1 MEKKGNRTLK
11 CRYISS
17 EEWENVNGTEDNYF
31 ENAVEIKVDG
41 QSTYGCSYTV
51 IESIAR
57 RLNNGELTFSSK
69 EVKYNGKQIEY
80 IFEDKINNITT
91 KIEIPTSL
99 KYDPR
104 YMFIN
109 KDIKTLDTLC
119 NITKKERNL
128 RIFKSGMK
136 KVGAAV
142 IATATLAAS
151 YAGTRKLVTTLS
163 EHPDPEHLTYNLY
176 YGNIMS
182 EEEFN
187 ENVQRLYESHKRQQ
201 ERDQKQKELNRRK

>member
-1 MEKKGNRTLK
+1 MEKKENRTLK

-17 EEWENVNGTEDNYF
+17 TEWEQVSGSEDNYF
-31 ENAVEIKVDG
+31 DNGVKITVDG
-41 QSTYGCSYTV
+41 QSTYCCSKTI

-69 EVKYNGKQIEY
+69 EVIYNGKQIEY
-80 IFEDKINNITT
+80 IFEDKFNNITT

-99 KYDPR
+99 EYDPR

-109 KDIKTLDTLC
+109 KDIRTLDTLC

-128 RIFKSGMK
+128 RLFRSGMK
-136 KVGAAV
+136 KVGAAA
-142 IATATLAAS
+142 IAATTLALS
-151 YAGTRKLVTTLS
+151 YAGTRKLITTLS

-176 YGNIMS
+176 YGNIMA
-182 EEEFN
+182 EEQFN
-187 ENVQRLYESHKRQQ
+187 ENVQRLYESHQRQK
-201 ERDQKQKELNRRK
+201 EREQQKELSKRK